1 MLVPWQHGVTAY
13 GLPLALVMSAFG
25 AIALCASGRL
35 RGVALLVYL
44 SGLYPVTA
52 VGLRGAILAIVV
64 ALGAVTVLTGRAARK
79 VPLAVLL
86 IVLLLG
92 SFKIF
97 ERITYLPQQLLDHI
111 TLSDEGG
118 PHGTVRLRLDIWRIA
133 IAAYRDAPVLG
144 LGLQQFGLASAK
156 HAETGYR
163 PLGPHN
169 SYLGTP
175 VELGIPG
182 LLLFLCGQSMIMIY
196 LLRGGRRLTRD
207 EDFVINALL
216 LAMVVAVLTEGL
228 FVTMVRSKIAWMVQ
242 GLIIAMHRQ
251 RR

>member
-1 MLVPWQHGVTAY
+1 MAARRH

-25 AIALCASGRL
+25 AIALCAGGRL

-97 ERITYLPQQLLDHI
+97 ERITYLPQQLVDHI
-111 TLSDEGG
+111 TLSDEG
-118 PHGTVRLRLDIWRIA
+118 
-133 IAAYRDAPVLG
+133 
-144 LGLQQFGLASAK
+144 
-156 HAETGYR
+156 
-163 PLGPHN
+163 
-169 SYLGTP
+169 
-175 VELGIPG
+175 
-182 LLLFLCGQSMIMIY
+182 
-196 LLRGGRRLTRD
+196 
-207 EDFVINALL
+207 
-216 LAMVVAVLTEGL
+216 
-228 FVTMVRSKIAWMVQ
+228 
-242 GLIIAMHRQ
+242 
-251 RR
+251 